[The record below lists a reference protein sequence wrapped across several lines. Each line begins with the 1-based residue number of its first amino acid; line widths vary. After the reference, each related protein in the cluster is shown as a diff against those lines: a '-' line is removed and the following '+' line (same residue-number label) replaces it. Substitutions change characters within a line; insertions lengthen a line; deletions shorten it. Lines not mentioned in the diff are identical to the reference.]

1 MFGPDT
7 NLIFG
12 AIQMAAVTAT
22 FTGGAVYLLMRRKR
36 KGASDAS
43 EAQPPA
49 TQSDLEERVRVL
61 ERIATDPATRLAE
74 EFDQLE
80 KVEVQP
86 QGQITG
92 QKEERV

>member
-12 AIQMAAVTAT
+12 AIQMAAVTAA

-36 KGASDAS
+36 KGASDA
-43 EAQPPA
+43 AKINAPTA
-49 TQSDLEERVRVL
+49 QSDLEERVRVL

-74 EFDQLE
+74 EFEQLE
-80 KVEVQP
+80 KPENQ
-86 QGQITG
+86 T
-92 QKEERV
+92 EERV